1 MWRHDTA
8 QGLAFLGGRD
18 AGISETGKD
27 KVSLYLSF
35 SVAAA
40 SVWAPEAL
48 TRCFEYRFVFPRAY
62 IYTQT
67 HAHARKHARKPVA
80 GATEGKASAA
90 L

>member
-40 SVWAPEAL
+40 SVWAPVGAHPLFRLSKEA
-48 TRCFEYRFVFPRAY
+48 
-62 IYTQT
+62 
-67 HAHARKHARKPVA
+67 AR
-80 GATEGKASAA
+80 
-90 L
+90 